1 MNSSNNNKQNN
12 FFYGW
17 VIVLACLLIQA
28 IPFGV
33 ASNLPPTFTNY
44 VVNAEGLVMLHLH

>member
-33 ASNLPPTFTNY
+33 QI
-44 VVNAEGLVMLHLH
+44 ML